1 VKTNVIPD
9 VVEIDVDIRTLPGE
23 TDADVDANLR
33 EALGPDVAPSV
44 EITLVKSAPSTASPM
59 ATPMWDAIGRVVGRM
74 RPGTGLV
81 PRMTAGGTDA
91 RFFRERGAVAYGF
104 GLFTPAMT
112 VQEFAS
118 RFHGNDE
125 RVDVESL
132 ALTTELWLQLV
143 PAVLG

>member
-1 VKTNVIPD
+1 LDNRRVAIGRD
-9 VVEIDVDIRTLPGE
+9 VPG
-23 TDADVDANLR
+23 
-33 EALGPDVAPSV
+33 SV
-44 EITLVKSAPSTASPM
+44 VVSFILAAFATPSPM
-59 ATPMWDAIGRVVGRM
+59 ATPMWDAIGRVVGKL
-74 RPGTGLV
+74 RPGAGLV

-91 RFFRERGAVAYGF
+91 RFFREKGAVAYGF

-132 ALTTELWLQLV
+132 GLTTQLWLELV
-143 PAVLG
+143 NDVLT

>member
-1 VKTNVIPD
+1 M
-9 VVEIDVDIRTLPGE
+9 LF
-23 TDADVDANLR
+23 A
-33 EALGPDVAPSV
+33 GPA
-44 EITLVKSAPSTASPM
+44 TASPM
-59 ATPMWDAIGRVVGRM
+59 ATPMWDAIGRVVGKL

-104 GLFTPAMT
+104 GLFTPEMT
-112 VQEFAS
+112 VQEFSS

-132 ALTTELWLQLV
+132 GLTTRMWLELV
-143 PAVLG
+143 NDVIG